1 MPIDDKLAQAK
12 NLVDSDERQRSVG
25 LGIATELLRLFNSV
39 PVLKDAIASASKP
52 LQFLL
57 ECVQKWREENTR
69 YLVDVIIERVQELGV
84 EVQSLSLSNKA
95 FIESEWVKL
104 VLDGVAKAQQARA
117 KERVKRFGQIL
128 AHAFVQGERKAPEL
142 TEELLRVAAG
152 VDEDDIRVLSW
163 LCDGMKD
170 KYDRVTGQVDFESAN
185 DFWGQ
190 VDLHGRTRS
199 RGEPP
204 VLAGLSMGDLMSCCA
219 KLQAFGLTVQ
229 VRQNQSK
236 VAPATLPYSPL
247 RRGYE
252 FLAYLKR
259 G

>member
-12 NLVDSDERQRSVG
+12 ALVDSDERQRSIG
-25 LGIATELLRLFNSV
+25 LPAATQLLRLLNSL
-39 PVLKDAIASASKP
+39 PVLREAIASASKP
-52 LQFLL
+52 LQFVL
-57 ECVQKWREENTR
+57 ESVQKWHEENTR
-69 YLVDVIIERVQELGV
+69 YLVDVIIERVKELGV
-84 EVQSLSLSNKA
+84 EVQSLSVSRKE
-95 FIESEWVKL
+95 FIEGEWVKL

-117 KERVKRFGQIL
+117 KERVKRLGLIL
-128 AHAFVQGERKAPEL
+128 AHAFVHGERKAPEL
-142 TEELLRVAAG
+142 TEELLRVATG
-152 VDEDDIRVLSW
+152 VDEDDVRVLHW

-204 VLAGLSMGDLMSCCA
+204 VPAGLSMGDLMSCCA
-219 KLQAFGLTVQ
+219 KLQAFGLSLQ

-252 FLAYLKR
+252 FLEYLKR
-259 G
+259 A